1 MHFFG
6 KGTRTD
12 NIPETQEPTEETT
25 DAPANGFNI
34 QRHVEEQ
41 FKLPICYNKEVND
54 LKDNIIQDLEL
65 VDTKDP
71 SYSPL
76 YNMTFAPVTDAGRW
90 VLSYMPKYYTSD
102 RDFLKDTQKI
112 LKEYI
117 TSNNAPDTTCLPVQN
132 TQDMV
137 ELWKEL
143 KTDTGF
149 RSTYHYIEWSRWEFL
164 NQSETFLQFIS
175 MYSLASP
182 ILSFV
187 IPFVIMILPFFI
199 LKVRGIHVTMEEY
212 KNVLHVVA
220 ANHAIFKLFTNF
232 SSVNLDQ
239 KIYLLLSSALYVFSI
254 YQNFHT
260 CVRFYQ
266 NMKKIHKDLC
276 EFRGYLQKTVTHMEM
291 FLCILQPY
299 RSYTEFHQHLEER
312 KDKIVSYI
320 QTLQHIQGTEL
331 CYKNLGQIGKL
342 MKSFYDL
349 HDSEEHNKTFSYV
362 FGYNGYIENLTGLCD
377 HMKRGN
383 LGMSS
388 FNKNK
393 GVKFTKSYY
402 GALINSD
409 RVCNNLDFAKNT
421 VITGPNA
428 SGKTTTLKTA
438 LINIIMTQQ
447 FGCGYYKKA
456 NMIPYH
462 HIHCYLNIPD
472 TSGRD
477 SLFQAEARR
486 CKEIIDVVDGNSKLR
501 HFCVFDEL
509 YSGTN
514 PDEAV
519 DSATA
524 FMKYITRNKNV
535 RCLLTTHFIPLCNHL
550 DKEKNMVNVHME
562 TEKGDG
568 EQFTYTYLLK
578 KGISHVKGGMK
589 VLRDMEFPKELLNP
603 CNDDA

>member
-1 MHFFG
+1 
-6 KGTRTD
+6 
-12 NIPETQEPTEETT
+12 
-25 DAPANGFNI
+25 
-34 QRHVEEQ
+34 
-41 FKLPICYNKEVND
+41 
-54 LKDNIIQDLEL
+54 
-65 VDTKDP
+65 
-71 SYSPL
+71 
-76 YNMTFAPVTDAGRW
+76 
-90 VLSYMPKYYTSD
+90 
-102 RDFLKDTQKI
+102 
-112 LKEYI
+112 
-117 TSNNAPDTTCLPVQN
+117 
-132 TQDMV
+132 
-137 ELWKEL
+137 
-143 KTDTGF
+143 
-149 RSTYHYIEWSRWEFL
+149 
-164 NQSETFLQFIS
+164 
-175 MYSLASP
+175 
-182 ILSFV
+182 
-187 IPFVIMILPFFI
+187 MILPFFI

-212 KNVLHVVA
+212 KKVLSLVA

-239 KIYLLLSSALYVFSI
+239 KIYLILSSALYIFTI

-260 CVRFYQ
+260 CIRFYQ
-266 NMKKIHKDLC
+266 NMKKIHKDLLA
-276 EFRGYLQKTVTHMEM
+276 FRGYLQNTMAHMDM
-291 FLCILQPY
+291 FLRILQPY
-299 RSYTEFHQHLEER
+299 KSYTEFHQHLKGR
-312 KDKIVSYI
+312 KDKIVSYV
-320 QTLQHIQGTEL
+320 QTLQHIQGGEL

-349 HDSEEHNKTFSYV
+349 HDSEEYNKTVSYV
-362 FGYNGYIENLTGLCD
+362 FGYNGYIENLTGLCH

-393 GVKFTKSYY
+393 NVKFTKSYY

-409 RVCNNLDFAKNT
+409 RVCNNLDFAKNA

-456 NMIPYH
+456 NLIPYH

-486 CKEIIDVVDGNSKLR
+486 CKEIIDIVDGNKKMR

-519 DSATA
+519 VSATA
-524 FMKYITRNKNV
+524 FMRYIIANKKV
-535 RCLLTTHFIPLCNHL
+535 RCILTTHFVSVCKSLEAEDNV
-550 DKEKNMVNVHME
+550 KNYHMH
-562 TEKGDG
+562 TEVTDTKSGKS
-568 EQFTYTYLLK
+568 FKYTYLVK
-578 KGISHVKGGMK
+578 KGISEVKGGLK
-589 VLRDMEFPKELLNP
+589 VLSDMHYPAEILKNTQI
-603 CNDDA
+603 